1 MAFSKL
7 FNFFQDDKLFQEA
20 LSRFQRALAKVL
32 ATGMVIVIIATT
44 IQFISVIIL
53 EVSPARSPL
62 VGQELERVLADV
74 LGLLITIEVLENITA
89 YLKDHKIQVELVL
102 STAITAMARKIIVLP
117 SDVSSKPLL
126 VASLGVGTLALCAS
140 YWLIKHYR
148 NPVRG

>member
-32 ATGMVIVIIATT
+32 ATGMVIVIIAAT

-62 VGQELERVLADV
+62 IGQELERVLADV